1 MEEKEKSA
9 ESVIIRING
18 GDLECE
24 FDSVTCDVTL
34 SSESYLPL
42 NAVFDTI
49 TDMFSPTRLY
59 SGNKT
64 IIVHNVD
71 DVMFRMIIARI
82 NALLE
87 DGDYV

>member
-1 MEEKEKSA
+1 MDEKEKSV
-9 ESVIIRING
+9 ESVVIRING
-18 GDLECE
+18 WDLECE
-24 FDSVTCDVTL
+24 FDSVTRDVTL

-49 TDMFSPTRLY
+49 TDMFAPARLR
-59 SGNKT
+59 SGNRT
-64 IIVHNVD
+64 IIVHDVD
-71 DVMFRMIIARI
+71 DVMFRMIISRI